1 MDALYRLE
9 GGTGEPPRGDL
20 FRLRTTA
27 AKNVYLRLDDEEKQK
42 IDEERD
48 NPNSYVNPP
57 EVQQK

>member
-1 MDALYRLE
+1 MAALYKRE
-9 GGTGEPPRGDL
+9 GGTGEPPVGDL

-27 AKNVYLRLDDEEKQK
+27 AKNIYMRLDNEEKQK
-42 IDEERD
+42 IDQERN